1 MSGEFD
7 GFSGTGPKL
16 NVHPEQEA
24 KLKVDVFGGIADE
37 MGLVF
42 ISGVGTSGFVVAG
55 TMVVTAAELILF
67 LGGDWASS
75 GIQSTGL
82 SNFRPPVGPLGGDRN
97 EPTLPLSFQT

>member
-1 MSGEFD
+1 MIFFRRKISGEFD
-7 GFSGTGPKL
+7 SFSGTGPKL

-24 KLKVDVFGGIADE
+24 KLKVDVFGGITDE

-67 LGGDWASS
+67 LGDDWASS
-75 GIQSTGL
+75 GANNSPILRFIRVDCSM
-82 SNFRPPVGPLGGDRN
+82 
-97 EPTLPLSFQT
+97 